1 MTSARSLASSSA
13 LRATYS
19 AELRETLRSRWY
31 RLYVVAY
38 ALLIVLFLGFGLS
51 ESSIMG
57 FTGLSRTLLTFLQ
70 LTMVIMP
77 VFILI
82 TTARTL
88 VGDRDAGVWE
98 YLLSWPFRLSS
109 FFWGKALGRI
119 TIIAA
124 PLVLALMVLASI
136 GGIRGAAIPW
146 SIVWTYGALLISMV
160 ICFTGIAMII
170 SVIAPNQEFA
180 IGLAFAFWLLVEAA
194 IDSLLLG
201 LLVKGRLLAEV
212 VVGLALLN
220 PIQAFRTASIAL
232 FDPELTSLGSISL
245 TMLDTIGK
253 SGLIM
258 WAIGW
263 PLLLG
268 GICAWVGKEIFR
280 KSDIVA

>member
-1 MTSARSLASSSA
+1 
-13 LRATYS
+13 
-19 AELRETLRSRWY
+19 
-31 RLYVVAY
+31 
-38 ALLIVLFLGFGLS
+38 
-51 ESSIMG
+51 
-57 FTGLSRTLLTFLQ
+57 
-70 LTMVIMP
+70 
-77 VFILI
+77 
-82 TTARTL
+82 
-88 VGDRDAGVWE
+88 
-98 YLLSWPFRLSS
+98 
-109 FFWGKALGRI
+109 
-119 TIIAA
+119 
-124 PLVLALMVLASI
+124 
-136 GGIRGAAIPW
+136 
-146 SIVWTYGALLISMV
+146 MV

-245 TMLDTIGK
+245 TMIDTIGK
-253 SGLIM
+253 TGLIM

-268 GICAWVGKEIFR
+268 GICAWVGQEIFR